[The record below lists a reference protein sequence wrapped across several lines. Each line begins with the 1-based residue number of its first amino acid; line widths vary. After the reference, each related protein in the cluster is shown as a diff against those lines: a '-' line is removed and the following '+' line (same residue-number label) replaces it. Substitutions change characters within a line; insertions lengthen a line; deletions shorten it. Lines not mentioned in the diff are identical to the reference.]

1 MTLEALEGK
10 MVFLEG
16 SGVFVGFR
24 VAGSFGTKEYGFLRS
39 LENFQGFLVD
49 FWSG

>member
-16 SGVFVGFR
+16 SRVFVGFQ
-24 VAGSFGTKEYGFLRS
+24 VAGSFGAKE
-39 LENFQGFLVD
+39 
-49 FWSG
+49 